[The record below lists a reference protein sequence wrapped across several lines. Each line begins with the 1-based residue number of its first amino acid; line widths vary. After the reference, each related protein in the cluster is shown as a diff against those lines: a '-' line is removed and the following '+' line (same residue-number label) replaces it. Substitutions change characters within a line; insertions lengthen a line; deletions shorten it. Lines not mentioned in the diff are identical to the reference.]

1 MIDLKKIFMF
11 ALGLFLLIGCESKE
25 EKIAREEQKK
35 INSIIKLAEMLM
47 EKDNTYRAL
56 EQIENFEK
64 NNPNLKD
71 KNEMKEMKDKILS
84 KIENIDK
91 KNKTWELK
99 ESINEFKEN
108 TGYYLRKENLEENIL
123 CLIYKNQNGY
133 LIAYVLKN
141 NIANKK
147 SLETKFKVDET
158 PSFTMPSIVSLD
170 NESTIIIVN
179 SDELI
184 EKMQNGVE
192 KIMVSIQLENGEN
205 LVGTFLLG
213 DFKEKLEFVK

>member
-1 MIDLKKIFMF
+1 MKKIFIF
-11 ALGLFLLIGCESKE
+11 ALGLFLLVGCESKE
-25 EKIAREEQKK
+25 EKIAREKQKK
-35 INSIIKLAEMLM
+35 INSIIKLVEILV
-47 EKDNTYRAL
+47 EKDNVYSAL

-71 KNEMKEMKDKILS
+71 KKEIKEIKDKILS
-84 KIENIDK
+84 KIEDIDK
-91 KNKTWELK
+91 KNRVWELK

-108 TGYYLRKENLEENIL
+108 TGYYLRKENLEEDIL

-133 LIAYVLKN
+133 LVSYVLKN
-141 NIANKK
+141 NIADKK
-147 SLETKFKVDET
+147 SLEIKFKVDET
-158 PSFTMPSIVSLD
+158 PSFTMPSIVSLH
-170 NESTIIIVN
+170 NESTIIVVN

-213 DFKEKLEFVK
+213 DFKEKLEFIE

>member
-1 MIDLKKIFMF
+1 MKKIFIF

-25 EKIAREEQKK
+25 EKIAREKQKK
-35 INSIIKLAEMLM
+35 INSIIKLAEILV
-47 EKDNTYRAL
+47 EKDNVYGAL

-71 KNEMKEMKDKILS
+71 TKEMKEIKDKILS
-84 KIENIDK
+84 KIEDIDK
-91 KNKTWELK
+91 KNRVWELK

-133 LIAYVLKN
+133 LISYVLKN
-141 NIANKK
+141 NIADKK
-147 SLETKFKVDET
+147 SLVTKFKVDET
-158 PSFTMPSIVSLD
+158 PSFRMSTIVSLH
-170 NESTIIIVN
+170 NESTIIVVN

-213 DFKEKLEFVK
+213 DFKEKLEFIE